1 MTDFTGN
8 DFAGPPLDANTFNV
22 TAAANIHQIGLA
34 SSSAFNIP
42 TAQDL
47 SDVNFTPTLI
57 PSMRDAAGQWKTPQA
72 QAQAQGRGG
81 RGVYGGYGGG

>member
-8 DFAGPPLDANTFNV
+8 DFAGPPLDAHTFNV
-22 TAAANIHQIGLA
+22 TAAANIHNIGLA

-42 TAQDL
+42 TGAQDL

-57 PSMRDAAGQWKTPQA
+57 PSLRDAAGQWKGTQA
-72 QAQAQGRGG
+72 HGRG
-81 RGVYGGYGGG
+81 RGVYGYGGG